1 MISLL
6 RSVSAM
12 DQLLRQDAL
21 DFFLELLSELK
32 PLDLWGDGNM
42 SLLLDKSFHSV
53 AGFLDE
59 IVSSPDVDDQMKSKA
74 VKILLG
80 FGLAR
85 GSLPNLLLV
94 TEIMLGKSP
103 KFELPL
109 SDELKLLGNELP
121 ALELSSPDLLKRFKY
136 L

>member
-1 MISLL
+1 
-6 RSVSAM
+6 M

-59 IVSSPDVDDQMKSKA
+59 IVNSPDVDDHMKSKA

-80 FGLAR
+80 FGLSR

-94 TEIMLGKSP
+94 TDILLNRTP
-103 KFELPL
+103 TFELPL
-109 SDELKLLGNELP
+109 SDELKLLGTEV
-121 ALELSSPDLLKRFKY
+121 PDLVLTAPNAENK
-136 L
+136 